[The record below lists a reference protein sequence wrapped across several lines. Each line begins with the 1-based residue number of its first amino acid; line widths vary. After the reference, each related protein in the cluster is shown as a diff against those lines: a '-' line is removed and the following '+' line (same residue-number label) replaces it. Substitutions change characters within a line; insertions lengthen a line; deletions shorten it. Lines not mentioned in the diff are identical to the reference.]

1 MEHSEPDWGRG
12 HAPNM
17 EEQDRQIRGKRKGVW
32 SLWERGRER
41 ESWTSPRDKIP
52 SDSVNGTLWRDEG
65 HEDSTEVSSGGVRT
79 LTQGQCC
86 MTLGTRR
93 PTLNWGGWQH
103 GEDGYWVWRK
113 GMPRRA
119 LFRTESWK
127 LRSWMNLD
135 LNPSASL
142 PWRRQ
147 WDPTP
152 VLLPGKSHERRS
164 LVGCSPW
171 GR

>member
-41 ESWTSPRDKIP
+41 ESWTPRDNIP
-52 SDSVNGTLWRDEG
+52 SDYVNGTLWRDEG
-65 HEDSTEVSSGGVRT
+65 REDSTEVSSGGVRT

-93 PTLNWGGWQH
+93 PTLNWGG
-103 GEDGYWVWRK
+103 GSMGRMDTGC
-113 GMPRRA
+113 GGRA
-119 LFRTESWK
+119 CLEGLYSGLSHENSGPGWTWI
-127 LRSWMNLD
+127 W
-135 LNPSASL
+135 
-142 PWRRQ
+142 
-147 WDPTP
+147 TP
-152 VLLPGKSHERRS
+152 VPAYPGEGNGTPLQYSCLENPMD
-164 LVGCSPW
+164 GGAW
-171 GR
+171 